1 MTKYRMKTEKE
12 LIDEGRVWDH
22 SNRPPTIMSIPEP
35 ILKQCWG
42 SGNEA
47 ERTGGVFKIK
57 MSVGYY
63 YLQPEFI
70 TEDTDSHVSDSAIYS
85 MGGYKQ
91 SYNQDAVTTYGD
103 KGWRTSIDGKW
114 ETDNT
119 DIKCTCPIRELM
131 QYGCKCGGAKLEL
144 ERERNG
150 L

>member
-22 SNRPPTIMSIPEP
+22 SSSPPTIMSMPES
-35 ILKQCWG
+35 ILSECWK

-47 ERTGGVFKIK
+47 EPAGGVFKIK
-57 MSVGYY
+57 MAVGYY

-70 TEDTDSHVSDSAIYS
+70 TEDIDSHVSDSAIYS
-85 MGGYKQ
+85 MGG
-91 SYNQDAVTTYGD
+91 SNLIYNQDAVTTYGD
-103 KGWRTSIDGKW
+103 EGWP
-114 ETDNT
+114 NT
-119 DIKCTCPIRELM
+119 YTNNTEIKCKCPIRELM
-131 QYGCKCGGAKLEL
+131 QYGCECGGAKLEL

>member
-22 SNRPPTIMSIPEP
+22 SNRPPTIMSMPEP
-35 ILKQCWG
+35 ILKQCWE

-70 TEDTDSHVSDSAIYS
+70 TEDYPAVANFVYNRDASAE
-85 MGGYKQ
+85 GWP
-91 SYNQDAVTTYGD
+91 DTY
-103 KGWRTSIDGKW
+103 TN
-114 ETDNT
+114 NT
-119 DIKCTCPIRELM
+119 DIKCKCPIRELM